1 MKSPNN
7 LHLAMLTAAPHRMMF
22 FAGMVNLFLSSA
34 LWSLHLAA
42 RYAGRPL
49 FALDL
54 EIAPVWAH
62 SFLMLFAVLPSFIF
76 GFLFTT
82 YPRWM
87 GGPEVSRPVYTGT
100 GVTFMLAA
108 GAWILGVHGPAALR
122 LTACGLAVVAMLTAV
137 CALESYS
144 VWRPLWVLVAVVSLC
159 YARLLLGTAG
169 ALHALVFADA
179 ALLLITAYCAMRWSS
194 AFSPDRSI

>member
-1 MKSPNN
+1 MV
-7 LHLAMLTAAPHRMMF
+7 TAP
-22 FAGMVNLFLSSA
+22 GCA
-34 LWSLHLAA
+34 L
-42 RYAGRPL
+42 RGPPL

-54 EIAPVWAH
+54 QIAPVWAY
-62 SFLMLFAVLPSFIF
+62 SFLILFAVLPSFIF

-122 LTACGLAVVAMLTAV
+122 LTACGLALVAMLTAV